1 MRTIREQAFADTECK
16 TVILSP
22 GIHEVEKW
30 AFRNSR
36 LEQLYIYDDLEKI
49 SDYAFQDCDMLRT
62 LHINSIEA
70 PAYSGNY
77 FDTFQDKYDRL
88 LSLKDKKKI
97 VLFSGSSTRFGYD
110 SAMLDQ
116 AFPDYEVVNMGVFA
130 YSPALPQLE
139 LIRSCMKEGDILLD
153 SPEFDAANRQFCYQ
167 KELDYAT
174 FAMMESNYDAFAD
187 LDLREYAQVFTAFS
201 AYQTARQDIERKNYD
216 VCASDY
222 DEDGNEVEEPSYN
235 EYGDYVVYRPNST
248 SEKPIYGL
256 PVNYTVN
263 AFPKETYIDSANAEF
278 QKFIGEFA
286 ASLCWQIYYY
296 MTNARGMHG
305 EFWRWA
311 ELIVVYAVIFT
322 ILALIELSLK
332 KDLEEIH
339 ITRRELLV
347 VIIIATSVFAMS
359 NLSYLD
365 QDGLFSGSF
374 VMDIFIIRTL
384 VDLSGIAVLYAYH
397 VQVKE
402 IQIRFEK
409 DTLRNIMEMQY
420 KNYQLSKENIDMVN
434 QKYHDLKHQINLLKT
449 QSYAQ
454 AGKSTSYLE
463 KMEREIRVYETQNKT
478 GNPILDAVLTNKALL
493 CQNKEIELKFIVDG
507 GALSFMEDMDVS
519 ALFGNMLDNAIES
532 AQKQQEKQK
541 RLIWL
546 YVTREKQFVRIR
558 TENYCDEKIQFKNG
572 MPVTTKKDRRLHGYG
587 MKSIK
592 STVEKYNGSVVAA
605 QENNWFELKILL
617 PAAM

>member
-1 MRTIREQAFADTECK
+1 MNTAEVLNTPGYYYAIAYALSVFVIACTNERKLGRWKLAAVSCAQFALLLFFM
-16 TVILSP
+16 TVTDGVRQELFVPSMSLIVLLLL
-22 GIHEVEKW
+22 G
-30 AFRNSR
+30 
-36 LEQLYIYDDLEKI
+36 YIYICND
-49 SDYAFQDCDMLRT
+49 
-62 LHINSIEA
+62 
-70 PAYSGNY
+70 
-77 FDTFQDKYDRL
+77 
-88 LSLKDKKKI
+88 
-97 VLFSGSSTRFGYD
+97 FS
-110 SAMLDQ
+110 
-116 AFPDYEVVNMGVFA
+116 
-130 YSPALPQLE
+130 
-139 LIRSCMKEGDILLD
+139 
-153 SPEFDAANRQFCYQ
+153 
-167 KELDYAT
+167 
-174 FAMMESNYDAFAD
+174 
-187 LDLREYAQVFTAFS
+187 LREAGFYFVKAF
-201 AYQTARQDIERKNYD
+201 IN
-216 VCASDY
+216 
-222 DEDGNEVEEPSYN
+222 
-235 EYGDYVVYRPNST
+235 
-248 SEKPIYGL
+248 
-256 PVNYTVN
+256 
-263 AFPKETYIDSANAEF
+263 
-278 QKFIGEFA
+278 GEFA

-296 MTNARGMHG
+296 LRYVRGIQG
-305 EFWRWA
+305 ELLKWV
-311 ELIVVYAVIFT
+311 ELIFVYAVIFT
-322 ILALIELSLK
+322 ILALMELNLK
-332 KDLEEIH
+332 KDLEELH

-347 VIIIATSVFAMS
+347 VIIIAASVFAMS

-365 QDGLFSGSF
+365 QNGLFSGTF

-409 DTLRNIMEMQY
+409 ETLHNIMEMQY

-449 QSYAQ
+449 QAYV
-454 AGKSTSYLE
+454 GKSTSYLE

-478 GNPILDAVLTNKALL
+478 GNQILDAVLTNKAMI

-532 AQKQQEKQK
+532 AEKQREKQK

-546 YVTREKQFVRIR
+546 YVTKEKQFVRIR

-592 STVEKYNGSVVAA
+592 STVEKYHGSVVAA

-617 PAAM
+617 PAGV

>member
-1 MRTIREQAFADTECK
+1 MNTAEVLNTPGYYYAIAYALSVFVITCTNERKIGRWKLAAVSCAQFALLLFFM
-16 TVILSP
+16 TVTDGVRQELFVPSMLLIVLLLL
-22 GIHEVEKW
+22 G
-30 AFRNSR
+30 
-36 LEQLYIYDDLEKI
+36 YIYICND
-49 SDYAFQDCDMLRT
+49 
-62 LHINSIEA
+62 
-70 PAYSGNY
+70 
-77 FDTFQDKYDRL
+77 
-88 LSLKDKKKI
+88 
-97 VLFSGSSTRFGYD
+97 FS
-110 SAMLDQ
+110 
-116 AFPDYEVVNMGVFA
+116 
-130 YSPALPQLE
+130 
-139 LIRSCMKEGDILLD
+139 
-153 SPEFDAANRQFCYQ
+153 
-167 KELDYAT
+167 
-174 FAMMESNYDAFAD
+174 
-187 LDLREYAQVFTAFS
+187 LREAGFYFVKAF
-201 AYQTARQDIERKNYD
+201 IN
-216 VCASDY
+216 
-222 DEDGNEVEEPSYN
+222 
-235 EYGDYVVYRPNST
+235 
-248 SEKPIYGL
+248 
-256 PVNYTVN
+256 
-263 AFPKETYIDSANAEF
+263 
-278 QKFIGEFA
+278 GEFA

-296 MTNARGMHG
+296 LRYVRGMQG
-305 EFWRWA
+305 ELLKWV
-311 ELIVVYAVIFT
+311 ELILVYAVIFT
-322 ILALIELSLK
+322 MLALMELNLK
-332 KDLEEIH
+332 KDLEELH

-347 VIIIATSVFAMS
+347 VIIIAASVFAMS

-365 QDGLFSGSF
+365 QNGLFSGTF

-409 DTLRNIMEMQY
+409 ETLHNIMEMQY

-449 QSYAQ
+449 QAYV
-454 AGKSTSYLE
+454 GKSTSYLE

-478 GNPILDAVLTNKALL
+478 GNQILDAVLTNKAMI

-532 AQKQQEKQK
+532 AEKQQEKQK

-546 YVTREKQFVRIR
+546 YVTKEKQFVRIR

-592 STVEKYNGSVVAA
+592 STVEKYHGSVVAA

-617 PAAM
+617 PAGG